1 MKVLNRL
8 YVLVIALVITIF
20 PVSTVYAAEKAG
32 NAGDAK
38 QGVVQV
44 NTTFLDD
51 NGQKHVICGGA
62 GFLIGDAEGTEY
74 VITCNHIVSP
84 SQEVKDAAYDYLQI
98 SNENDNWSKI
108 NLSTEVVVEG
118 DVVITTSLLT
128 ASSELDMAVL
138 QLPQPIYTK
147 TPLTILTEANYDIT
161 ELPYQ
166 SGDTVFALGFP
177 EAITYDSQVQYYM
190 DNQIASN
197 TGSIVSLLN
206 RNGIQVVE
214 TNAVINSTNYGGP
227 LVDSNGY
234 VIGMNMVG
242 NDGETGYALDSTKII
257 KVLDGLGVV
266 YSQVNDVPHGKE
278 EAAET
283 KTTETQPA
291 AAPAPEQKTN
301 SVTTLIIICVA
312 AVVIIAAV
320 ITLVVLLV
328 LRKDKKA
335 KTKDTVIKSYN
346 GPTVDFNV
354 PSTPEKLSDETTIL
368 GGSFTPANDGETQLL
383 SGELKTKQNF
393 GTLVRKRTS
402 ERIEINKPDFS
413 IGKDAL
419 HSDFFIENNSSISR
433 KHAVISGNVN
443 GVFIQDCNSTNGTF
457 VNGTKLERGGMIRLN
472 DGDSIKMSNE
482 EFEYQ
487 A

>member
-8 YVLVIALVITIF
+8 YVLVIALVITII
-20 PVSTVYAAEKAG
+20 PVSTVNAAEKAG

-118 DVVITTSLLT
+118 DVVLTTSLLT

-147 TPLTILTEANYDIT
+147 EPLTILTEANYDIT
-161 ELPYQ
+161 KLPYQ

-242 NDGETGYALDSTKII
+242 NDGETGFALDSTKII

-266 YSQVNDVPHGKE
+266 YSQVNDVPHVDKKP
-278 EAAET
+278 ET
-283 KTTETQPA
+283 DETQPA
-291 AAPAPEQKTN
+291 AAPVPEQKSN

-346 GPTVDFNV
+346 GPAVDFNV
-354 PSTPEKLSDETTIL
+354 SNVSEKASDETTIL

-402 ERIEINKPDFS
+402 ERIEINKQDFS

-457 VNGTKLERGGMIRLN
+457 VNGTKLESGGMIRLN